1 MSGTNKPSGESK
13 PQQPP
18 KPPEPKPSPAQPD
31 RFKVNRM
38 IVGDSAEGLRKK
50 GK

>member
-13 PQQPP
+13 PQQ
-18 KPPEPKPSPAQPD
+18 PPEPKPSPAQPD